1 MQKGAENMKAKRLLG
16 FLLALTVFAACGCT
30 KTEVEKPVD
39 EPKPQYTVREGF
51 VTDLEDII
59 KMEYTN
65 NEVTITLDNV
75 DGAWFHADDHDTW
88 LNQSILMS
96 LAKTAGQMA
105 FLEEVKTV
113 TSLADYGLEKPAYT
127 ITMENEEGFVVKL
140 YVGNAIE
147 GEEACYVAVD
157 DKEKVYKVSDAL
169 LGYLEFD
176 KEKLIAVEVD
186 PMQYLQNLEE
196 PSDELLGE
204 DVEDVPL
211 DIAPEESTPGEKDTV
226 DPEEPLPEEG
236 KEQPT
241 E

>member
-1 MQKGAENMKAKRLLG
+1 MQKGAEDMKAKRLLG
-16 FLLALTVFAACGCT
+16 FILALTMFAACGCT

-39 EPKPQYTVREGF
+39 EPKPKYTVREGF

-65 NEVTITLDNV
+65 NEVTITLDNI
-75 DGAWFHADDHDTW
+75 DGAWFHADDHDVW

-96 LAKTAGQMA
+96 LEKTAGQMA

-127 ITMENEEGFVVKL
+127 ITMENEDGFVVKL
-140 YVGNAIE
+140 YIGNAV
-147 GEEACYVAVD
+147 EEDQSCYVAVD
-157 DKEKVYKVSDAL
+157 DKEKVYKVSNAL
-169 LGYLEFD
+169 LKYLEFD

-186 PMQYLQNLEE
+186 PMQYLKDQEE
-196 PSDELLGE
+196 PTEDSLLG
-204 DVEDVPL
+204 DVEEVPL
-211 DIAPEESTPGEKDTV
+211 DTAPESTPGEDAAGP
-226 DPEEPLPEEG
+226 DEEPIPEEG
-236 KEQPT
+236 AEQPT